1 MNKQAIIEQFL
12 NIRSWIGDGGRAPHK
27 PLLLL
32 YALGQL
38 AKGETTFSFVEIDKT
53 VKQLLQEFGP
63 PRNSYH
69 PEYPF
74 WRLQN
79 DNNLWGVETSK
90 VVQPNKSGDVS
101 RKKLIEANAHGQFSK
116 PVTEILITDQQ
127 LLRKLITSLLDHN
140 FPETIHEDILQ
151 SIGFDLNDSTKMKK
165 KRCPKFREKVLQ
177 AYDYRCAVCGF
188 DVRIGHFPVAL
199 EAAHIKWHV
208 AGGPDSEENGLA
220 LCSLHHKLFDRGAFT
235 ISKKNIMLVSDKAN
249 GTDSF
254 EQWLMKYHG
263 ETIRFPQRVRYQ
275 PDLNFVSWHTNEVFQ
290 GEYRDSSNLCEPS
303 LQQ

>member
-1 MNKQAIIEQFL
+1 MEQQTLIEKFL
-12 NIRSWIGDGGRAPHK
+12 NIRAWVGDGGRAPHK

-32 YALGQL
+32 YAMGKL
-38 AKGETTFSFVEIDKT
+38 AKGETKFPYVDIDKT

-79 DNNLWGVETSK
+79 DNNLWEVATSMD
-90 VVQPNKSGDVS
+90 VQPNASGDVS
-101 RKKLIEANAHGQFSK
+101 RKKLIEADAYGQFSIQI
-116 PVTEILITDQQ
+116 TEILLNNQQ
-127 LLRKLITSLLDHN
+127 LLSKLITNLLDYN
-140 FPETIHEDILQ
+140 FPETIHEDIRQ
-151 SIGFDLNDSTKMKK
+151 VIGVDFNESVGTKK

-235 ISKKNIMLVSDKAN
+235 LSEENIVLVSDKAN
-249 GTDSF
+249 GTESF
-254 EQWLMKYHG
+254 EQWLMQYHG
-263 ETIRFPQRVRYQ
+263 ERIRFPQRVRYK
-275 PDLNFVSWHTNEVFQ
+275 PDLSFVSWHTNEVFQ
-290 GEYRDSSNLCEPS
+290 GEYRDQNTL
-303 LQQ
+303 

>member
-1 MNKQAIIEQFL
+1 MNQQAVIEQFL
-12 NIRSWIGDGGRAPHK
+12 NIRSWLSDGGRAPHK

-38 AKGETTFSFVEIDKT
+38 AKGETRFSFVEIDKT

-63 PRNSYH
+63 PRKSYH

-79 DNNLWGVETSK
+79 DHNLWNVGASRA
-90 VVQPNKSGDVS
+90 VQPNKSGDVS
-101 RKKLIEANAHGQFSK
+101 RKELIETNAYGQFSK
-116 PVTEILITDQQ
+116 PITKILITDQP

-151 SIGFDLNDSTKMKK
+151 SIGFDLNYSTEMKK

-249 GTDSF
+249 GTESF

-263 ETIRFPQRVRYQ
+263 EKIRFPQRVRYQ
-275 PDLNFVSWHTNEVFQ
+275 PDLIFVSWHTNEVFQ
-290 GEYRDSSNLCEPS
+290 GKCLDYSNL
-303 LQQ
+303 

>member
-1 MNKQAIIEQFL
+1 MNQQTLIEQFL
-12 NIRSWIGDGGRAPHK
+12 NIRTWIGDGGRAPHK

-38 AKGETTFSFVEIDKT
+38 AKGETKFPFVEIDRT
-53 VKQLLQEFGP
+53 VKQLLQDFGP
-63 PRNSYH
+63 SRNSCH

-79 DNNLWGVETSK
+79 DHNLWEVRTSK
-90 VVQPNKSGDVS
+90 AIRPNKSGDVS
-101 RKKLIEANAHGQFSK
+101 RKKLIAANAHGQFSK
-116 PVTEILITDQQ
+116 PVTKILVSDQQ
-127 LLRKLITSLLDHN
+127 FLGNLITSLLDHN

-151 SIGFDLNDSTKMKK
+151 SIGFDLNNSTEMRK

-177 AYDYRCAVCGF
+177 AYDYRCAICGF

-254 EQWLMKYHG
+254 DLWLMKYHG
-263 ETIRFPQRVRYQ
+263 KKINSPQRVTYQ
-275 PDLNFVSWHTNEVFQ
+275 PDLNFVSWHINEVFQ
-290 GEYRDSSNLCEPS
+290 GKYLDYSNL
-303 LQQ
+303 